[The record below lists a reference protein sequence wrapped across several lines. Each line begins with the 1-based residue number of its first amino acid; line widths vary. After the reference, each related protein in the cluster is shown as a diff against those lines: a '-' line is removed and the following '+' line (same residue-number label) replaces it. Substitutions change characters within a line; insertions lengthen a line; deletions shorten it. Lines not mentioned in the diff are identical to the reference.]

1 MVIQTVPVL
10 LPLPLDTA
18 FDYRLDDGPVPP
30 PGSFVR
36 VPFGSRDAVGVVWH
50 RASARRVPTA
60 RLKAVQGAFD
70 VPPLPAALCRFIEA
84 VAQETLAPLGN
95 VLRLAMSVPAA
106 LEPLPMRLGYRRPS
120 LEGTPVGA
128 VQRRVLAIME
138 AGSPWPGTALAK
150 AARASAAALRKMA
163 EAGLIEAVELPDSDG
178 PARPDPARPGV
189 VLSAAQAAA
198 AGQLAMLP
206 LQGAGV
212 ALLEGVP
219 GAGKTEVYLEAIA
232 GALRE
237 GRRALV
243 LLPEIALSAQWLE
256 RFERRFGCAPVAWHS
271 GLTAAQRRR
280 HWRWIAEGR
289 AQVVVGARSALF
301 LPLADLGLVVVDEEH
316 DASFK
321 QEDGVVYHARDM
333 ALVRAALEGCPA
345 ILASAT
351 PSLETALRA
360 GAIAGAGDPA
370 PGWRRVTLPARHG
383 LAPMP
388 SVGIVDLRKVPPP
401 RGAFLAPP
409 LREALALTRAA
420 GAQSLLFLNRRGYA
434 PLTLCRACGHRL
446 RCPNCSSWLT
456 SHRFRGRLLCHHCGY
471 SMPEP
476 GHCPSCGA
484 LESLAL
490 SGPGVERVAEEAA
503 AVLPGAR
510 IEVMTSDTVGTAAA
524 AEALVRSMERG
535 QIDVLVGT
543 QMIAKGHHFPSLTL
557 VGVVDADLSLAGGDP
572 RAAERTFQLLY
583 QVAGRAGRAERPGRV
598 LIQTH
603 LPDHPVMQAIRE
615 GDRERFLAV
624 ELEERRAG
632 GLPPLGQL
640 AALIL
645 AGRDRAQVEGEARR
659 LARAAP
665 PDEEVQLLG
674 PAPAP
679 LALLR
684 GRWRERLLVKAG
696 PAVDLPAWLRRWLGS
711 VRLPSQVALQIDV
724 DPQSFL

>member
-1 MVIQTVPVL
+1 MDIQTVPVL
-10 LPLPLDTA
+10 LPLPLDTP
-18 FDYRLDDGPVPP
+18 FDYRVDDGPIPA

-50 RASARRVPTA
+50 RPAARRVPTA
-60 RLKAVQGAFD
+60 RLKAIRSTFD
-70 VPPLPAALCRFIEA
+70 APPLPPALCRFVDA
-84 VAQETLAPLGN
+84 VACQTLAPLGT

-106 LEPLPMRLGYRRPS
+106 LEPLPARLGYRSREKACAPM
-120 LEGTPVGA
+120 GV
-128 VQRRVLAIME
+128 VQRRVLE
-138 AGSPWPGTALAK
+138 ALAGGRALTGTSLGK
-150 AARASAAALRKMA
+150 AAKATAAALRQMA
-163 EAGLIEAVELPDSDG
+163 EAGLIEAIDLPDPEEPG
-178 PARPDPARPGV
+178 RPDPARVGV
-189 VLSAAQAAA
+189 ALSEAQAAA
-198 AGQLAMLP
+198 AEELGELTLR
-206 LQGAGV
+206 GAGV

-232 GALRE
+232 TALRE

-256 RFERRFGCAPVAWHS
+256 RFQRRFGSAPIAWHS
-271 GLTAAQRRR
+271 GLTSAQRRR

-289 AQVVVGARSALF
+289 ASVVVGARSALF
-301 LPLADLGLVVVDEEH
+301 LPLDNLGVVVVDEEH

-333 ALVRAALEGCPA
+333 ALVRADLEGCPV

-351 PSLETALRA
+351 PSLETALHA
-360 GAIAGAGDPA
+360 GAVAGAEDRA

-383 LAPMP
+383 EAPMP
-388 SVGIVDLRKVPPP
+388 KVGIVDLRKERPP
-401 RGAFLAPP
+401 RGAFLAPS
-409 LREALALTRAA
+409 LREALIETREA

-456 SHRFRGRLLCHHCGY
+456 SHRFRGRMLCHHCGY

-476 GHCPSCGA
+476 EHCPACGA

-490 SGPGVERVAEEAA
+490 SGPGVERVAEETAK
-503 AVLPGAR
+503 VLPGAR
-510 IEVMTSDTVGTAAA
+510 IAIMTSDTVSTAAA

-535 QIDVLVGT
+535 EIDVLVGT

-557 VGVVDADLSLAGGDP
+557 VGVVDADLSLGGGDP

-583 QVAGRAGRAERPGRV
+583 QVAGRAGRADRPGRV

-603 LPDHPVMQAIRE
+603 LPEHPVMRSILD

-645 AGRDRAQVEGEARR
+645 AGRDRGQVEGEARK

-665 PDEEVQLLG
+665 PDDGVRVLG

-679 LALLR
+679 LSLLR
-684 GRWRERLLVKAG
+684 GRWRERLLVKAE
-696 PAVDLPAWLRRWLGS
+696 PEIDLPAWLRRWLGP
-711 VRLPSQVALQIDV
+711 VRLPSQVSLQIDV
-724 DPQSFL
+724 NPQSFL